1 MMQLIAKM
9 HGVEI
14 PESPNYGQDVPGLAK
29 GSAILGL
36 LSSGVVIAHLIAFS
50 SAGLFVMLRGGTNL
64 SLGNVLFIT
73 TLTILSILFFS
84 IAGFLIWSSRRGK
97 LQMRDRVISG
107 LQLRGDEEVLDVGCG
122 NGLLLIGA
130 ASHLTT
136 GIATGVDIWR
146 TDIESDVSPQSVIRN
161 AELAGVADRVQVE
174 SADARDLPFENGR
187 FDIVLTS
194 FMLHHMNKQDRE
206 TAVQQMTRVLKPG
219 GKLVI
224 VEIAHA
230 AQLVAI
236 LQDGGFTTI
245 RQPSLNLPLYKQ
257 IIATKQSAPSA

>member
-1 MMQLIAKM
+1 MMQLVAKLHRIQM
-9 HGVEI
+9 
-14 PESPNYGQDVPGLAK
+14 PDAPDYGQDVPGLAK
-29 GSAILGL
+29 GAALLGL

-50 SAGLFVMLRGGTNL
+50 SAGLFVMLRGGTGL
-64 SLGNVLFIT
+64 SLGNVIF
-73 TLTILSILFFS
+73 LTALSILSIVLLS
-84 IAGFLIWSSRRGK
+84 AAGFLVWSSRRGK
-97 LQMRDRVISG
+97 LQMRDRVIAG
-107 LQLRGDEEVLDVGCG
+107 LKLAGDEEILDVGCG

-130 ASHLTT
+130 ASQLTT
-136 GIATGVDIWR
+136 GKATGVDIWR
-146 TDIESDVSPQSVIRN
+146 EDIESKVSPQSVTRN

-194 FMLHHMNKQDRE
+194 FMLHHMSKKDRE
-206 TAVQQMTRVLKPG
+206 TAVKQMTRVLKPG

-230 AQLVAI
+230 AQLVST
-236 LQDGGFTTI
+236 LQACGFITI

-257 IIATKQSAPSA
+257 IVATKQSA